1 MRINTNISS
10 ISAQEA
16 AQNTNNAMKSSL
28 DKLST
33 GLRINKASDDAS
45 GLAIADKLRTQANS
59 VGQGISNGNSAVAL
73 LQIADKSMAEQSNIL
88 DTVKAKL
95 IQANTD
101 TTSEAGRESI
111 RKDISKLLSQLDN
124 IAAQTNYN
132 GKSLLADVV
141 DGQLTGKEA
150 ASLNFQIG
158 ANTSDIISTEKINS
172 STTSLGGGS
181 AILGSIDA
189 DSTEMVQNVKGGDVS
204 LASTSGGTLDVNV
217 SGNLG
222 KVTSDAANALTFVV
236 DPADE
241 ETIAALKAI
250 ASESTTDGFAKDT
263 TYDNVFKLDAGT
275 EVDLFKVAL
284 NNVQITGAGANL
296 GFKSDSDSFK
306 VSNNDLTKSVD
317 VSLEQAV
324 AKGES
329 TTVTST
335 DTQKDLTV
343 QSTGTSVNAV
353 VSGNLGSMTVG
364 AADVT
369 IEATNAEDVAA
380 LQKLIDDGDT
390 NVTRSGDKF
399 TFANGQNYDLSAI
412 DLKDAK
418 VTATVVK
425 ETDVFTSTTSSAVT
439 IKNNSDNELSISNID
454 ASSGENLSSL
464 KNLGEGELTQA
475 VAADFQ
481 AVVDDAITQLNGYRG
496 DIGSTQNQV
505 ESAVRN
511 LNTQQTNI
519 KAAESIIRDV
529 DYAAESA
536 NFNKQNIISQA
547 GAYAISQA
555 NAMQQ
560 NVLRLL
566 Q

>member
-59 VGQGISNGNSAVAL
+59 VGQGISNGNSAIAL

-141 DGQLTGKEA
+141 NGQLTGKEA
-150 ASLNFQIG
+150 SSLNFQIG
-158 ANTSDIISTEKINS
+158 ANTSDIISTENINS

-181 AILGSIDA
+181 AILSSIDA

-204 LASTSGGTLDVNV
+204 IASTSGGTLDVNV

-222 KVTSDAANALTFVV
+222 KVTSDAGNALTFVV

-250 ASESTTDGFAKDT
+250 ASDTTGFAQDG